1 MPYTLQHFS
10 YFLYSRLLGLVSDFT
25 NMKNYFKKNWPIFVL
40 LVLAILTRFLF
51 LGYPSEVVFDEV
63 HFGKFV
69 SSYFTHQYYFD
80 IHPPLGK
87 LMIAGFSKIFGF
99 QAGADFSN
107 IGESINKN
115 ELFILRFLPALF
127 GVLFILL
134 IYQLILLIGLS
145 KKAAFLGAFLVLF
158 DNTILTQSKF
168 ILVDIFL
175 LFFGFL
181 ALYFFILSKKYN
193 NFSKK
198 SFLFLVFASISSAF
212 AFSIKW
218 TGLSFWAIILFFTF
232 LDIFKLSTKE
242 QRKQIILKFAILIVL
257 PFLVYLS
264 IFAIHFKILSKSGPG
279 DAFMSPGFQKTLLGN
294 KIEENIAP
302 FSFWQKFIDLNKST
316 YKYNAGLKSGH
327 PDSSKWYQWPFGK
340 KPIWYWTNSA
350 NSGQADGKVAN
361 IYLLGNPLVW
371 WSILLTVL
379 VAIFILFKKRLR
391 KKMPL
396 IIYLLIFG
404 YFISLLPFIFIS
416 RIAFLYHYLSAL
428 VFGILIL
435 TVLYDKILKP
445 RAEKVC
451 SVYLGFLTAVFLV
464 FLLLTPLTYG
474 FLLSPKLNQI
484 YNLFIK
490 FLS

>member
-1 MPYTLQHFS
+1 
-10 YFLYSRLLGLVSDFT
+10 
-25 NMKNYFKKNWPIFVL
+25 MKNYFKKNWPIFVL

-63 HFGKFV
+63 YFGKFV
-69 SSYFTHQYYFD
+69 SSYLSHQYYFD

-99 QAGADFSN
+99 QGGSDFSN
-107 IGESINKN
+107 IGQSINKN

-127 GVLFILL
+127 GVLFVLL

-158 DNTILTQSKF
+158 DNAILTQSKF
-168 ILVDIFL
+168 ILLDIIL

-181 ALYFFILSKKYN
+181 AIYFFILSKKYN
-193 NFSKK
+193 DFSKK
-198 SFLFLVFASISSAF
+198 SFLFLIFAGVSSAF

-218 TGLSFWAIILFFTF
+218 AGLSFLGIILFFTF
-232 LDIFKLSTKE
+232 IEFFKPFAFFSKKVKG
-242 QRKQIILKFAILIVL
+242 KQIILKLIILIFI

-264 IFAIHFKILSKSGPG
+264 IFAIHFKVLSKSGPG
-279 DAFMSPGFQKTLLGN
+279 DAFMSPAFQKTLLEN
-294 KIEENIAP
+294 KIEENIKP
-302 FSFWQKFIDLNKST
+302 SSFWQKFIGLNT
-316 YKYNAGLKSGH
+316 AMYKYNAGLKSGH
-327 PDSSKWYQWPFGK
+327 PDSSKWYQWLFGK
-340 KPIWYWTNSA
+340 KPVWYWTHSA
-350 NSGQADGKVAN
+350 NSGQTDGKVAN
-361 IYLLGNPLVW
+361 IYFLANPLIW
-371 WSILLTVL
+371 WSVLLTIP
-379 VAIFILFKKRLR
+379 VAIFVLFKKRLR

-416 RIAFLYHYLSAL
+416 RVAFLYHYLSAL

-435 TVLYDKILKP
+435 TVLYDKILKTLSP
-445 RAEKVC
+445 KTR
-451 SVYLGFLTAVFLV
+451 SFLYFGYLTTVFLV
-464 FLLLTPLTYG
+464 FLFSIPLTYG
-474 FLLSPKLNQI
+474 FPVSSKLNQI